1 MKVFRKK
8 QKCYLLI
15 WAMAAVM
22 LLGVLGV
29 QKAEQVQA
37 AQNYPYKIKVN
48 KQMCVV
54 TVYEK
59 DAKGA
64 YTVPVKAMLCSPGA
78 ETPLGTFRTPVKYR
92 WRLLMGDVWGQYS
105 TRITGGILFHSVWY
119 YKQDPST
126 LSNAQFN
133 KLGTRC
139 SHGCVRLNVE
149 DAKWIY
155 DNCPIGTEVTI
166 YESSDPGPLGKPEG
180 IKVSQSTLMGYD
192 PTDIWS
198 AGNPYLKTNP
208 AIKGVSNKV
217 IQYGQ
222 KVNLME
228 GVTVLTSTG
237 VSAADKV
244 KISIKHQG
252 KAMKE
257 VTSEKTG
264 LYYITYEI
272 TDELG
277 KYAKAEAIYEVVDNV
292 APEIKG
298 PEGNVYLNKNFDKEA
313 MKDIVKVTWHGKEVE
328 KKNISVTYKE
338 LSQKK
343 TIKEYEVTFSYTAPN
358 GKKTETKTKVICD
371 LESPK
376 FTGVKDGVVFKE
388 KELTREFL
396 LSDVTAADNLMGYIS
411 SENITVTKVKKND
424 RKVKI
429 VYEAVD
435 VAGNVG
441 RAKAVY
447 RIMKGIVIL
456 GVEDKVIK
464 ADQVVD
470 EAFVLEGVK
479 VYKNGA
485 DITEQL
491 TVTITSLEGA
501 YKVEYAVSNHSGVT
515 TKKVARYT
523 VEEEP
528 ADSEEAAT
536 EEKETE
542 GTVTEEVEVG
552 KTETENVET
561 EGMAMEEAET
571 TQTEKTEEADTL
583 EETDSEE
590 VTSEDEKLAV

>member
-1 MKVFRKK
+1 MKVFCKK
-8 QKCYLLI
+8 QKCHLLI
-15 WAMAAVM
+15 LAMAAVM

-59 DAKGA
+59 DSKGE
-64 YTVPVKAMLCSPGA
+64 YTIPVKAMLCSPGA
-78 ETPLGTFRTPVKYR
+78 DTPLGTFRTPAKYR

-166 YESSDPGPLGKPEG
+166 YQSSDPGPLGKPQG
-180 IKVSQSTLMGYD
+180 IKVSQSTRMGYD

-208 AIKGVSNKV
+208 SIKGVSNKV

-222 KVNLME
+222 KVNLMD
-228 GVTVLTSTG
+228 GVTALTSTG
-237 VSAADKV
+237 VSATDKV

-252 KAMKE
+252 KTVKE

-264 LYYITYEI
+264 LYYVTYEI

-277 KYAKAEAIYEVVDNV
+277 KYSKAEAVYEVVDNV
-292 APEIKG
+292 VPEIKG

-313 MKDIVKVTWHGKEVE
+313 IKDIVKATWHGKEVA
-328 KKNISVTYKE
+328 KKDISVTYKE

-343 TIKEYEVTFSYTAPN
+343 AMKEYEVTFSYTAPN
-358 GKKTETKTKVICD
+358 GKKAEVKTRVICD
-371 LESPK
+371 WEKPK

-396 LSDVTAADNLMGYIS
+396 LSDVTAVDNHMGYIS
-411 SENITVTKVKKND
+411 SENITITKVKKND
-424 RKVKI
+424 RKVKV

-435 VAGNVG
+435 AAGNVG

-470 EAFVLEGVK
+470 EAFALEGVK
-479 VYKNGA
+479 VYKNGT

-491 TVTITSLEGA
+491 TVKITFLEGV
-501 YKVEYAVSNHSGVT
+501 YKVEYAVRNNSGVT

-523 VEEEP
+523 VEEGAE
-528 ADSEEAAT
+528 DLEKESEET
-536 EEKETE
+536 I
-542 GTVTEEVEVG
+542 TEEVEVG
-552 KTETENVET
+552 ETATEDVKT
-561 EGMAMEEAET
+561 EGMATEDAET
-571 TQTEKTEEADTL
+571 TETEKVEAAETL
-583 EETDSEE
+583 EEAASEE
-590 VTSEDEKLAV
+590 VTSEEENPTV

>member
-1 MKVFRKK
+1 MKVFCKK
-8 QKCYLLI
+8 QKCHLLVL
-15 WAMAAVM
+15 AMAAVM
-22 LLGVLGV
+22 LLGVLAV

-59 DAKGA
+59 DSKGA
-64 YTVPVKAMLCSPGA
+64 YTIPVKAMLCSPGA
-78 ETPLGTFRTPVKYR
+78 DTPIGTFRTPAKYR

-166 YESSDPGPLGKPEG
+166 YQSSDPGPLGKPQG
-180 IKVSQSTLMGYD
+180 IKVSQSTRMGYD

-208 AIKGVSNKV
+208 SIKGVSNKV

-228 GVTVLTSTG
+228 GVTALTSTG
-237 VSAADKV
+237 VSATDKV

-252 KAMKE
+252 KTVKE

-264 LYYITYEI
+264 LYYVTYEI

-277 KYAKAEAIYEVVDNV
+277 KSAKAEAVYEVVDNV
-292 APEIKG
+292 VPEMKG

-313 MKDIVKVTWHGKEVE
+313 IKDIVKVTWHGKEVA
-328 KKNISVTYKE
+328 KKDISVTYKE

-343 TIKEYEVTFSYTAPN
+343 AMKEYEVTFSYTAPN
-358 GKKTETKTKVICD
+358 GKKAEVKTRVICD
-371 LESPK
+371 WEKPK

-396 LSDVTAADNLMGYIS
+396 LSDVTAVDNHMGYIS

-424 RKVKI
+424 RKVKV

-435 VAGNVG
+435 AAGNVG

-447 RIMKGIVIL
+447 RILKGIVMTGI
-456 GVEDKVIK
+456 EDKVIK

-470 EAFVLEGVK
+470 EAFALEGVK
-479 VYKNGA
+479 VYKNGT
-485 DITEQL
+485 DITEQI
-491 TVTITSLEGA
+491 TVKITFLEGV
-501 YKVEYAVSNHSGVT
+501 YKVEYTVRNNSGVT

-523 VEEEP
+523 VEEGAAE
-528 ADSEEAAT
+528 SEEVA
-536 EEKETE
+536 
-542 GTVTEEVEVG
+542 TEEVEVG
-552 KTETENVET
+552 ETEPEDL
-561 EGMAMEEAET
+561 EAAET
-571 TQTEKTEEADTL
+571 LEAI
-583 EETDSEE
+583 DSEE
-590 VTSEDEKLAV
+590 VTVEENPTV

>member
-1 MKVFRKK
+1 MKVFCKK
-8 QKCYLLI
+8 QKCHLLVL
-15 WAMAAVM
+15 AMAAVM
-22 LLGVLGV
+22 LLGVLAV

-59 DAKGA
+59 DSKGA
-64 YTVPVKAMLCSPGA
+64 YTIPVKAMLCSPGA
-78 ETPLGTFRTPVKYR
+78 DTPLGTFRTPAKYR

-166 YESSDPGPLGKPEG
+166 YQSSDPGPLGKPQG
-180 IKVSQSTLMGYD
+180 IKVSQSTRMGYD

-208 AIKGVSNKV
+208 SIKGVSNKV

-222 KVNLME
+222 KVNLMD
-228 GVTVLTSTG
+228 GVTALTSTG
-237 VSAADKV
+237 VSATDKV

-252 KAMKE
+252 KTVKE

-264 LYYITYEI
+264 LYYVTYEI

-277 KYAKAEAIYEVVDNV
+277 KYAKAEAVYEVVDNV
-292 APEIKG
+292 VPEMKG

-313 MKDIVKVTWHGKEVE
+313 IKDIVKVTWHGKEVA
-328 KKNISVTYKE
+328 KKDISVTYKE

-343 TIKEYEVTFSYTAPN
+343 AMKEYEVTFSYTAPN
-358 GKKTETKTKVICD
+358 GKKAEIKAKVICD
-371 LESPK
+371 LEGPK

-388 KELTREFL
+388 KELTKEFL
-396 LSDVTAADNLMGYIS
+396 LSDVTAVDNHMGYIS

-424 RKVKI
+424 RKVKV

-435 VAGNVG
+435 AAGNVG

-447 RIMKGIVIL
+447 RILKGIVMT

-470 EAFVLEGVK
+470 EAFALEGVK
-479 VYKNGA
+479 VYKNGT
-485 DITEQL
+485 DITEQI
-491 TVTITSLEGA
+491 TVKITFLEGV
-501 YKVEYAVSNHSGVT
+501 YKVEYTVRNNSGVT

-523 VEEEP
+523 VEEGAAE
-528 ADSEEAAT
+528 SEEVA
-536 EEKETE
+536 
-542 GTVTEEVEVG
+542 TEEVEVG
-552 KTETENVET
+552 ETEPEDL
-561 EGMAMEEAET
+561 EAEGT
-571 TQTEKTEEADTL
+571 TTEKTETTETEKSEAAETL
-583 EETDSEE
+583 EAIDSEE
-590 VTSEDEKLAV
+590 VTVEENPTV

>member
-8 QKCYLLI
+8 QKWHLLI
-15 WAMAAVM
+15 LAMVAVM

-59 DAKGA
+59 DSKGA
-64 YTVPVKAMLCSPGA
+64 YTIPVKAMLCSPGA
-78 ETPLGTFRTPVKYR
+78 DTPIGTFRTPAKYR

-166 YESSDPGPLGKPEG
+166 YQSSDPGPLGKPQG
-180 IKVSQSTLMGYD
+180 IKVSQSTRMGYD

-208 AIKGVSNKV
+208 SIKGVSNKV

-228 GVTVLTSTG
+228 GVTALTSTG
-237 VSAADKV
+237 VSATDKV

-252 KAMKE
+252 KTVKE

-264 LYYITYEI
+264 LYYVTYEI

-277 KYAKAEAIYEVVDNV
+277 KSAKAEAVYEVVDNV
-292 APEIKG
+292 VPEMKG

-313 MKDIVKVTWHGKEVE
+313 IKDIVKVTWHGKEVA
-328 KKNISVTYKE
+328 KKDISVTYKE

-343 TIKEYEVTFSYTAPN
+343 AMKEYEVTFSYTAPN
-358 GKKTETKTKVICD
+358 GKKAEIKAKVICD
-371 LESPK
+371 LEGPK

-388 KELTREFL
+388 KELTKEFL
-396 LSDVTAADNLMGYIS
+396 LSDVTAVDNHMGYIS

-424 RKVKI
+424 RKVKV

-435 VAGNVG
+435 AAGNVG

-447 RIMKGIVIL
+447 RILKGIVMTGI
-456 GVEDKVIK
+456 EDKVIK

-470 EAFVLEGVK
+470 EAFALEGVK
-479 VYKNGA
+479 VYKNGT
-485 DITEQL
+485 DITEQI
-491 TVTITSLEGA
+491 TVKITFLEGV
-501 YKVEYAVSNHSGVT
+501 YKVEYTVRNNSGVT

-523 VEEEP
+523 VEEGAAE
-528 ADSEEAAT
+528 SEEVA
-536 EEKETE
+536 
-542 GTVTEEVEVG
+542 TEEVEVG
-552 KTETENVET
+552 ETEPEDL
-561 EGMAMEEAET
+561 EAAET
-571 TQTEKTEEADTL
+571 LEAI
-583 EETDSEE
+583 DSEE
-590 VTSEDEKLAV
+590 VTVEENPTV